1 MATPPD
7 LGSGELVRSSR
18 TYSTNIVVM
27 RKGNK
32 QNAFL
37 NGEWAA
43 HMRKWGKFFTAKARR
58 TVDKKVIREELKN
71 A

>member
-1 MATPPD
+1 MT
-7 LGSGELVRSSR
+7 
-18 TYSTNIVVM
+18 M

-37 NGEWAA
+37 NGEWAK

-58 TVDKKVIREELKN
+58 TVDKKVIREEIKN
-71 A
+71 EL